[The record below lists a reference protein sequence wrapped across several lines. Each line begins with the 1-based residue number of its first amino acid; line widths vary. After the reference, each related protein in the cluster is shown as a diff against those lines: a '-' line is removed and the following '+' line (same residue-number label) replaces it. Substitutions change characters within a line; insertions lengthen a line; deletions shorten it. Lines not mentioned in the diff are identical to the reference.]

1 MTPCIEFQVNA
12 ALCVGLRPAPR
23 PSASEMLTAKLLA
36 NRSRGQ
42 RPKKKRCP
50 KLTQTGSTGWK
61 ICQTKKSSI
70 LLFPGRAITKHV
82 VWKANEQVVREKKK
96 KQFHNFTLRQLD
108 DDGSYSDETVLS
120 LNALFSFFIYHSVL
134 IFVLSDGSKVIS
146 PWIPSV
152 MCAKTRLVM
161 GPVSR
166 TSSASGAKERSTR
179 SASLK
184 HG

>member
-1 MTPCIEFQVNA
+1 MCGAAACSSTKCIRNVDRKVTCKSVSRSKTEEEAMSKIDADRKHRLVD
-12 ALCVGLRPAPR
+12 
-23 PSASEMLTAKLLA
+23 LLD
-36 NRSRGQ
+36 
-42 RPKKKRCP
+42 KK
-50 KLTQTGSTGWK
+50 
-61 ICQTKKSSI
+61 ISI

-166 TSSASGAKERSTR
+166 TSSASGAKERSTQ